1 MMQLRHIAQRDAK
14 LLSFLRQELGLSSTL
29 VKRIKF
35 REAYRVNGQVVRT
48 NFPVKKGDLIE
59 VCLDEP
65 TPEYPAQEGALE
77 ILYEDQWLIALDKPP
92 GILMH
97 PSSCRNEGTLANYL
111 LGYYQK
117 TGQACAVH
125 PVSRLDRDTFGV
137 VLLAKNAHVHA
148 KMMEIAQKEGLNK
161 VYHALVFG
169 CPEADSGIIDAPI
182 ARREGSSLLRC
193 IRPEGKEARS
203 AFRVLERRG
212 RVARLELKPL
222 TGRTHQLRLHCSH
235 MGFPI
240 LGDPQYGS
248 EESQAFSLGF
258 GLPHQQL
265 CAFSLSFRHPM
276 EEKQVEISSR
286 RDVSLDFLPPEDI

>member
-1 MMQLRHIAQRDAK
+1 MMQLTHTAQRDGK

-48 NFPVKKGDLIE
+48 NFPVKAGDFIE

-65 TPEYPAQEGALE
+65 TPEYPAQEGALS
-77 ILYEDQWLIALDKPP
+77 ILYEDEWLIALDKPP
-92 GILMH
+92 RILMH

-161 VYHALVFG
+161 VYHALVYG
-169 CPEADSGIIDAPI
+169 CPEENTGIIDEPI

-193 IRPEGKEARS
+193 IREDGKEAKS
-203 AFRVLERRG
+203 AYRVLEKREP
-212 RVARLELKPL
+212 VARLELKPL
-222 TGRTHQLRLHCSH
+222 TGRTHQLRLHCAYR
-235 MGFPI
+235 GFPI

-248 EESQAFSLGF
+248 GASQAFSLRYA
-258 GLPHQQL
+258 LHHQQL

-276 EEKQVEISSR
+276 EEKQVEISSQM
-286 RDVSLDFLPPEDI
+286 DVSLDFLPTEDI

>member
-1 MMQLRHIAQRDAK
+1 MMQLTHTAQRDAK

-35 REAYRVNGQVVRT
+35 REAYRVNGEVVRT
-48 NFPVKKGDLIE
+48 NFPVKKGDVIT

-65 TPEYPAQEGALE
+65 TPEYPAQEGELE
-77 ILYEDQWLIALDKPP
+77 ILYEDEWLIALDKPP
-92 GILMH
+92 GMLMH

-137 VLLAKNAHVHA
+137 VLLAKNAHIHA
-148 KMMEIAQKEGLNK
+148 KMMEISQNEGLNK
-161 VYHALVFG
+161 VYHALVYG
-169 CPEADSGIIDAPI
+169 GPAADSGISDAPI

-193 IRPEGKEARS
+193 IRPEGKEAKS
-203 AFRVLERRG
+203 AYRVLEKRG
-212 RVARLELKPL
+212 KVARLELKPL

-248 EESQAFSLGF
+248 EESQAFSLQF

-265 CAFSLSFRHPM
+265 CAFSLSFRHPL

-286 RDVSLDFLPPEDI
+286 RDVSLDFLPTEDI

>member
-1 MMQLRHIAQRDAK
+1 MMQLKHTAQRDAK

-35 REAYRVNGQVVRT
+35 REAYRVNGEVVRT
-48 NFPVKKGDLIE
+48 NFPVKTGDLIE

-65 TPEYPAQEGALE
+65 TPEYPAQEGKLD
-77 ILYEDQWLIALDKPP
+77 ILYEDEWLIALDKPP

-117 TGQACAVH
+117 TGQSCAVH

-148 KMMEIAQKEGLNK
+148 KMMEIAQKEGLGK
-161 VYHALVFG
+161 VYHALVYG
-169 CPEADSGIIDAPI
+169 CPKAPQGIIDAPI

-203 AFRVLERRG
+203 AYRLLEQKG
-212 RVARLELKPL
+212 GISRLELTPL
-222 TGRTHQLRLHCSH
+222 TGRTHQLRLHCAH

-248 EESQAFSLGF
+248 EESQTFSLRFGF
-258 GLPHQQL
+258 EHQQL
-265 CAFSLSFRHPM
+265 CAFSLSFRHPL
-276 EEKQVEISSR
+276 EEKQLEIFSR
-286 RDVSLDFLPPEDI
+286 REVSLDFLPPEDI